1 MTVIPLL
8 KKEYV
13 TKLAEDGKRVDGR
26 AFDTY
31 RQISIETNCVNKA
44 EGSARVK
51 IGNTQVIVGVKM
63 DLGEPF
69 ADTPDCGVLS
79 TAAELIPL
87 ASPDFEAGPPQRD
100 AIELARVVDRGVRE
114 SEVVNVHN
122 LVISPGQKVWVL
134 FIDIHILDYDGNL
147 FDAASLGALAA
158 LLTTKIPITRMLKGK
173 TLDKT
178 DLETWYKVTQENK
191 RPMEDIKRILSNP
204 NLNAIIEGIKKEEKA
219 PNEIKNIYEV
229 PGVDEAPN
237 KGELN
242 QKKVSKAD
250 QTKDWDL
257 DLALPMTEPPI
268 SCTAV
273 KISNFVFFDP
283 SLDEEELADAR
294 LTVATDTNGDIRAMQ
309 KGLAGSFTKEEI
321 QGVIQGALENGR
333 TIREKLSESVG
344 K

>member
-1 MTVIPLL
+1 MTVIPVL

-13 TKLAEDGKRVDGR
+13 TKLAEEGKRVDGR
-26 AFDTY
+26 AFGHY
-31 RQISIETNCVNKA
+31 RPISIETNCVNKA

-51 IGNTQVIVGVKM
+51 IGNTQVIVGIKM
-63 DLGEPF
+63 DVGEPF
-69 ADTPDCGVLS
+69 PDTPDCGVLS

-87 ASPDFEAGPPQRD
+87 ASPDFEAGPPQRN

-114 SEVVNVHN
+114 SEVVDIHK
-122 LVISPGQKVWVL
+122 LVISPGEKVWIV

-158 LLTTKIPITRMLKGK
+158 LLTTKIPILRMMESGA
-173 TLDKT
+173 LDKK
-178 DLETWYKVTQENK
+178 DLEEWYSRTNNEEIRELYSTPDFDEIVAKKKQGVLS
-191 RPMEDIKRILSNP
+191 RI
-204 NLNAIIEGIKKEEKA
+204 G
-219 PNEIKNIYEV
+219 
-229 PGVDEAPN
+229 
-237 KGELN
+237 
-242 QKKVSKAD
+242 
-250 QTKDWDL
+250 
-257 DLALPMTEPPI
+257 LPMTEPPI

-273 KISNFVFFDP
+273 KIANFVLFDP

-333 TIREKLSESVG
+333 TVREKLSESIG